1 MNKKI
6 IIVSF
11 ISIVAVLFIF
21 LDIHPFQ
28 RQENQTNVVEIGST
42 EIPVEVVKRTEDLEQ
57 GLSGRES
64 LNENKGMLFVL
75 PERKIASFW
84 MKDMK
89 FSIDIIW
96 IDDEEVVYIVEDAG
110 IPTTSNIPT
119 YKPDRA
125 ATHVLEV
132 NSGFVKKHELK
143 VGDKVTLQISP
154 D

>member
-1 MNKKI
+1 VNKKI

-89 FSIDIIW
+89 FPIDIVW
-96 IDDEEVVYIVEDAG
+96 ISSDKKVVKVEANVS
-110 IPTTSNIPT
+110 PST
-119 YKPDRA
+119 YPMLFKNDNELA
-125 ATHVLEV
+125 QYVLELQAIRAKDLNIELGTPV
-132 NSGFVKKHELK
+132 NF
-143 VGDKVTLQISP
+143 
-154 D
+154 